1 MIPNLNSS
9 VVKAL
14 MAVGR
19 AGHKTAEHYAG
30 LDMADSTHLPFQTH
44 IWPNN
49 QPGGK
54 IITPPRLSNNIL
66 DS

>member
-1 MIPNLNSS
+1 MILNLNSS

-19 AGHKTAEHYAG
+19 AGHKTAENYAG
-30 LDMADSTHLPFQTH
+30 SDMADSTQIPFQTQR
-44 IWPNN
+44 WPNG